1 MYVLDEA
8 LLIKACISVTFS
20 FKASFEVLLFY
31 IRIKA
36 SNYSFIW
43 NNYSHCFISIINSNT
58 IWQLRSY
65 NFIANTSRT

>member
-31 IRIKA
+31 LYPVLNLTTTIHYTHKKITRI
-36 SNYSFIW
+36 SFKLYTNPNHIK
-43 NNYSHCFISIINSNT
+43 
-58 IWQLRSY
+58 
-65 NFIANTSRT
+65 